1 MAERE
6 RLGWRSGFS
15 YRESVYRTRDC
26 FEIDD
31 VEGYEVTRKRVFYDD
46 VVLVTRHRF
55 VPWVPMVLASVF
67 AVFFALFA
75 IGLRSEGRVAA
86 FVFFVLTLAL
96 VALVVALIAAGGE
109 VVTIQG
115 KRTQARMDFVLRRGK
130 AAEVYR
136 RACRLAR
143 ERQER
148 IARQAARRAVAG
160 GVTVS
165 EAGKPPEPSGSR

>member
-1 MAERE
+1 MAGRE
-6 RLGWRSGFS
+6 RLGGRSRFTS
-15 YRESVYRTRDC
+15 REYVYRTRDC

-55 VPWVPMVLASVF
+55 VPWTPVVLGVVF
-67 AVFFALFA
+67 AGLLGLFAL
-75 IGLRSEGRVAA
+75 GLLSEARIAS
-86 FVFFVLTLAL
+86 FVLFVVTLL
-96 VALVVALIAAGGE
+96 LLLLVVLLFTVAGT

-115 KRTQARMDFVLRRGK
+115 KRTQARMEFILRPGR

-136 RACRLAR
+136 RACRLVR

-148 IARQAARRAVAG
+148 LARQAARPAAG
-160 GVTVS
+160 VRS
-165 EAGKPPEPSGSR
+165 